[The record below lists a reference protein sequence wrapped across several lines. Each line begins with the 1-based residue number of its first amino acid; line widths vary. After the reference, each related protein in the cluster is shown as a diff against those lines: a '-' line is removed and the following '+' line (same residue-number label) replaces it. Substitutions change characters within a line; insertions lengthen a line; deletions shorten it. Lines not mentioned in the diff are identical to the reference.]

1 MEGVKGDCLSSLF
14 IMFYSLRLL
23 GHASDP
29 TCTPPYSP
37 KQNPNAGKTS
47 GKAMEGGGG
56 RGVKSPQRPKTGYSE
71 EGGWE
76 GVGVTASLVEI
87 KLGGVHNG
95 GVFFNPVS

>member
-1 MEGVKGDCLSSLF
+1 
-14 IMFYSLRLL
+14 
-23 GHASDP
+23 
-29 TCTPPYSP
+29 
-37 KQNPNAGKTS
+37 
-47 GKAMEGGGG
+47 MEGGGG